1 MVRPART
8 DPDPVRQH
16 VKMLAFRRMSF
27 TEMADASEVARSTIV
42 GLMHTGERE
51 WASIRCDVADRLL
64 AIPMPEGYLTPNVG
78 AAAPQDAVEDE
89 DDDEPTDLPEDTI
102 AAAQRVVASFATDAP
117 ELRTFLAMLG
127 IGPGSSTALCGKC
140 YEPISRAANEGY
152 NRRASGGRCGKC
164 VVAAEKAVS
173 A

>member
-8 DPDPVRQH
+8 DPGPARQH
-16 VKMLAFRRMSF
+16 VKMLSFRRMSF
-27 TEMADASEVARSTIV
+27 AEMADASNVARSTIV

-51 WASIRCDVADRLL
+51 WASIRRDVADRLL

-78 AAAPQDAVEDE
+78 AAAPQDAVEGE
-89 DDDEPTDLPEDTI
+89 GDDEPTDLPVDTI
-102 AAAQRVVASFATDAP
+102 AAAQRVTASFATDAD

-127 IGPGSSTALCGKC
+127 IGPGSGTSLCGDC
-140 YEPISRAANEGY
+140 GDPISRAANEGY
-152 NRRASGGRCGKC
+152 NRRASGGLCGKC
-164 VVAAEKAVS
+164 VVVAEKAVS